1 MSLDV
6 LISNARVV
14 DGTGTPWFHADVG
27 IDGDRIVAVGHLRD
41 EPARLRIDADGL
53 VLAPGFID
61 AHVHAET
68 LLLREPVHLPGL
80 RQGVTTHIGGQDGF
94 GFAPADE
101 ATLAFMYDY
110 LVAIYRDGP
119 RVAPGGIGDY
129 LARYDGASTV
139 NLATLVPNGC
149 VRSLVM
155 GNDASEA
162 SPAQLETMADLCR
175 EGMREGA
182 VGLSSGL
189 DYVPTGHA
197 TTAELTALS
206 AAVAPF
212 GGVYVSHVR
221 YRDGLLAALGEAIE
235 IGRRSHAGVH
245 ISHLMGDANEGV
257 WSDQI
262 LGLIDAA
269 RAEGVDVTFDVYP
282 YTFGCTFL
290 GITLPN
296 WVMEGTRDEIA
307 ARLRDHSARTRMRDE
322 LGRSDAALP
331 WSTIELAGELR
342 APYADLLGRDVASA
356 AASRALDPLDLACDL
371 LLAHDLDVL
380 ILGLSA
386 DPARAED
393 DLRRMLCHPA
403 HILCSDGIY
412 REGRIHP
419 RGTGAIARFAGRFV
433 AEGLMPLE
441 RAVQHATSFPARRFG
456 LADRGR
462 IAPGCAADLVVLDPD
477 TFADHEETGAS
488 GVRDVIVNGVPALL
502 DGEPTGSTPGRGL
515 RRSSDAS
522 FIRRIANSPSQG

>member
-1 MSLDV
+1 MSLDT

-27 IDGDRIVAVGHLRD
+27 IEGDRIVAVGDLRD

-68 LLLREPVHLPGL
+68 LLLREPVHMPGL
-80 RQGVTTHIGGQDGF
+80 LQGITTHLGGQDGF

-101 ATLAFMYDY
+101 ATLSFMYDY

-119 RVAPGGIGDY
+119 RVRPGGIGDY
-129 LARYDGASTV
+129 LARYDDASTI

-155 GNDASEA
+155 GNGASEA
-162 SPAQLETMADLCR
+162 SPAQIEAMAELCR
-175 EGMREGA
+175 QGMREGA
-182 VGLSSGL
+182 VGVSSGL

-197 TTAELTALS
+197 TTAELAALS

-221 YRDGLLAALGEAIE
+221 YRDGLLPALEEAVE
-235 IGRRSHAGVH
+235 IGRRSGAGVH

-257 WSDQI
+257 WSDRI

-269 RAEGVDVTFDVYP
+269 RGEGVDVTFDVYP

-290 GITLPN
+290 AICLPN
-296 WVMEGTRDEIA
+296 WVMEGTPGEIA
-307 ARLRDHSARTRMRDE
+307 ARLRDESARNRMRDE
-322 LGRSDAALP
+322 LSHSPAALP
-331 WSTIELAGELR
+331 WGTIELAGDLR
-342 APYADLLGRDVASA
+342 EPYAALVGRDVAA
-356 AASRALDPLDLACDL
+356 AAAARGEDPLDLACEL

-386 DPARAED
+386 EPERAED
-393 DLRRMLCHPA
+393 DLRRMLSHPA

-433 AEGLMPLE
+433 REGLMPLE

-456 LADRGR
+456 LGDRGR
-462 IAPGCAADLVVLDPD
+462 VAPGCAADLVIFDPE
-477 TFADHEETGAS
+477 TFGDREGLGATGM
-488 GVRDVIVNGVPALL
+488 RDVLVNGVAAMLG
-502 DGEPTGSTPGRGL
+502 GEPTGATPGRGL
-515 RRSSDAS
+515 RRVAQAS
-522 FIRRIANSPSQG
+522 FVRRIASASTRG